1 MDKVCVLHILKKSNQ
16 SRRPA
21 SWRNPNIT
29 QTKEVA
35 IAQITAIKADL
46 DAALA
51 ADGFETM
58 LDLFKEIASKESDCS
73 SAERGGDL
81 GDTYLLYCIPKY
93 VILIL
98 TLRLLR

>member
-21 SWRNPNIT
+21 SWRNPDIT
-29 QTKEVA
+29 QTKEAA

-46 DAALA
+46 DAALTA
-51 ADGFETM
+51 NGFEAM

-81 GDTYLLYCIPKY
+81 GTSTCS
-93 VILIL
+93 VVFQNM
-98 TLRLLR
+98 